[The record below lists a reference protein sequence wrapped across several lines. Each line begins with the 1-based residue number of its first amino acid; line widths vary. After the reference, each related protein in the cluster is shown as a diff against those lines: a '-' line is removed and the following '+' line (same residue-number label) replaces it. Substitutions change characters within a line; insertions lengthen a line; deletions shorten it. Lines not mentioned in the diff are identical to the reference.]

1 MINRDG
7 ERKIYR
13 QRGKEKSFR
22 EKEGM
27 RQKREEMKD
36 YSNNVWSFGNTYGR
50 ERQWEKD
57 CDKYKDIERTCV

>member
-27 RQKREEMKD
+27 RQKREERKD
-36 YSNNVWSFGNTYGR
+36 YSNNTWSLGNTNER
-50 ERQWEKD
+50 ER
-57 CDKYKDIERTCV
+57 